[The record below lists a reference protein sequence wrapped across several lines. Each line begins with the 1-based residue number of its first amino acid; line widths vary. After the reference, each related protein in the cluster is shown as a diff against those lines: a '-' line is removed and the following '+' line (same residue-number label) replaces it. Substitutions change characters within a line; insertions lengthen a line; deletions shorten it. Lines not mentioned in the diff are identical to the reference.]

1 MVDELNKIPDL
12 HNIINYDDIKVF
24 AYNDLSN
31 IKRECQWMFV
41 NHIYQIQNQT
51 KEYDKITL

>member
-41 NHIYQIQNQT
+41 NHIYQI
-51 KEYDKITL
+51 